1 MYCTLH
7 GCLSLAFLK
16 SPRSLRS
23 TAGKTIVSRE
33 PPHEEVSLPNH
44 SYEAHS
50 SNTLQQVERSTD
62 RLSSAGAMSAQSQSE
77 NAMDEVQFN
86 ASLDALLAG
95 ESMNVND
102 GGSSNTYPM
111 MNMNSQS
118 THGWLSSSGSA
129 AGMSHAMNLQ
139 QGAMS
144 LPVQHTNHSAS
155 LPPTNYFPSYLSYG
169 SNGTHAPSTGKS
181 VTSSGDAIS
190 VSSSRSGGRTTRSTG
205 KSQRGAGSTTA
216 TGKHARDASAV
227 SEDEGERHRR
237 REDRNAREQQRS
249 QKITEQIEHLRDVLV
264 SANVQFK
271 PDKYSTLV
279 TAAEFIQELQ
289 HRSAMLDVEHKK
301 LVDTIS
307 RTNEMVNEQYI
318 PASTTGMNPP
328 GTTSLEGTTSGCL
341 ADSDALYMSSIDYKS
356 IFERCGV
363 PLAVLSIDGRFLECN
378 SMFARLTGY
387 TRDELLPSQKVE
399 AEKSCTNSL
408 DVTTSDDGKLPPP
421 PPRNMSLFNLL
432 SREHM
437 ERVFLAMSEMLR
449 QTPDEVRAETDSTV
463 NKDFWSGEV
472 ALTPNMDV
480 QVR

>member
-1 MYCTLH
+1 
-7 GCLSLAFLK
+7 
-16 SPRSLRS
+16 
-23 TAGKTIVSRE
+23 
-33 PPHEEVSLPNH
+33 
-44 SYEAHS
+44 
-50 SNTLQQVERSTD
+50 
-62 RLSSAGAMSAQSQSE
+62 
-77 NAMDEVQFN
+77 MDEVQFN

-95 ESMNVND
+95 ESMNVD
-102 GGSSNTYPM
+102 EGGSPGANNYPM
-111 MNMNSQS
+111 LNSQS
-118 THGWLSSSGSA
+118 AHGWLTSSTSSSASGR
-129 AGMSHAMNLQ
+129 AGMMSHAMNPPQ
-139 QGAMS
+139 PTDPGTTS
-144 LPVQHTNHSAS
+144 LPAHQNAHNTNHSAS

-169 SNGTHAPSTGKS
+169 GSNGTHSLSAGKS

-190 VSSSRSGGRTTRSTG
+190 VSSSRSGGRTTRSAG
-205 KSQRGAGSTTA
+205 KSGRGTSSTA
-216 TGKHARDASAV
+216 AGKHGRDASAV

-279 TAAEFIQELQ
+279 TAAEYIQELQ

-318 PASTTGMNPP
+318 PASTTGANPP
-328 GTTSLEGTTSGCL
+328 GTASLEGISSGGL
-341 ADSDALYMSSIDYKS
+341 AESDALYLSSIDYKS
-356 IFERCGV
+356 IFEKCGV

-378 SMFARLTGY
+378 EMFERLTGF
-387 TRDELLPSQKVE
+387 TRDELLPTQRAE
-399 AEKSCTNSL
+399 ADKACTSSHE
-408 DVTTSDDGKLPPP
+408 VTTSDDSALAPPA
-421 PPRNMSLFNLL
+421 PRNMSLFNLL
-432 SREHM
+432 GREHM

-449 QTPDEVRAETDSTV
+449 QTPDEVMAESDSTV

-472 ALTPNMDV
+472 ALTPNMQL

>member
-1 MYCTLH
+1 
-7 GCLSLAFLK
+7 
-16 SPRSLRS
+16 
-23 TAGKTIVSRE
+23 
-33 PPHEEVSLPNH
+33 
-44 SYEAHS
+44 
-50 SNTLQQVERSTD
+50 
-62 RLSSAGAMSAQSQSE
+62 MSAQSE

-111 MNMNSQS
+111 MNSQS
-118 THGWLSSSGSA
+118 ANGWLSSSGSA
-129 AGMSHAMNLQ
+129 AAMSHAMNLQ
-139 QGAMS
+139 QPSDPVGLGAMS
-144 LPVQHTNHSAS
+144 LPAHHTNHSSS
-155 LPPTNYFPSYLSYG
+155 LPPTNYFPTYLSYG
-169 SNGTHAPSTGKS
+169 SHGTHALSTGKS
-181 VTSSGDAIS
+181 VTSSGGDAIS

-205 KSQRGAGSTTA
+205 KSKRGVGITTTA
-216 TGKHARDASAV
+216 TGGKHGRDASAV
-227 SEDEGERHRR
+227 SEDEGDRHRR

-279 TAAEFIQELQ
+279 TAAEYIQELQ

-328 GTTSLEGTTSGCL
+328 GTTALEGTSSGCL

-363 PLAVLSIDGRFLECN
+363 PLAVLSIDGRFIECN
-378 SMFARLTGY
+378 SMFERLTGY

-399 AEKSCTNSL
+399 AEKSGTNSFE
-408 DVTTSDDGKLPPP
+408 VTTSDDSNLPPP

-432 SREHM
+432 SRQHM

-449 QTPDEVRAETDSTV
+449 QTPDEVMAETDSTV